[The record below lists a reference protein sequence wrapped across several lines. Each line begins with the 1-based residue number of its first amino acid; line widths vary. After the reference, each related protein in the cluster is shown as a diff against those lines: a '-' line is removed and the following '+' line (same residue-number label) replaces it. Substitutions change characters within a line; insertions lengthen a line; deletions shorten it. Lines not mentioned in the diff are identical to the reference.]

1 VDDLAPGVAPGIV
14 SAPLNPAQAGAP
26 GAPGISPGQP
36 PVLPRVP
43 PRPDTSGAGSL
54 GGSRAAP
61 RRPAVWVH
69 RGRLALA
76 ARSIGRE
83 HASQP
88 ILPVLLTC
96 DDGGGRPR
104 RRHGCSCAREWP
116 DVAQRAARCAAVL
129 YGAIRSTVANTGP
142 TGSPAKS
149 LRSSDKGPDG
159 EGLRRFGLSPEGGAK
174 YHVVLIPWEPSLRP
188 GSIAT
193 RTKALRTVR
202 AMPDPGPAS

>member
-1 VDDLAPGVAPGIV
+1 MDDLAPGVAPGIV

-43 PRPDTSGAGSL
+43 PRPDTGGAGSL
-54 GGSRAAP
+54 GGSRTAP
-61 RRPAVWVH
+61 PCRMGASRAVGAGCSEH
-69 RGRLALA
+69 RSRT
-76 ARSIGRE
+76 R
-83 HASQP
+83 SQP

-159 EGLRRFGLSPEGGAK
+159 EGLRRFDLSPEGGAK